1 MPPEPLADASFALAC
16 PGNPLLRNNRVKAS
30 TTSVSKLRRT
40 KFARRLPAE
49 LSELAGPAHGTA
61 SLPLHMAWSGLT
73 QFDLDQP
80 RLRMSFYRIVLAEGI
95 RGDLVQYLNHDLLIS
110 MWPILRTLISR
121 DIRDTGESAFTE
133 LTAHTTAVA

>member
-1 MPPEPLADASFALAC
+1 M
-16 PGNPLLRNNRVKAS
+16 AS
-30 TTSVSKLRRT
+30 TPSVSEFRRA

-49 LSELAGPAHGTA
+49 LSELAGPAQGTV

-80 RLRMSFYRIVLAEGI
+80 RLRMSFYRIVLAEGM
-95 RGDLVQYLNHDLLIS
+95 RDDLVQYLNHDLLIS

-121 DIRDTGESAFTE
+121 DIRDTWESAFTE
-133 LTAHTTAVA
+133 LAPHTTAVA